1 MEHSQ
6 MNRNRGT
13 AASKRLLPLLVAA
26 LISVAV
32 AGTTGAD
39 TPLTLAETV
48 RIREAGSPVG
58 PEAGIDAGVTETPA
72 AEPVAEAEPADL
84 AERWGIE
91 VASIRLSTHSHMIDY
106 RYRVLDSDKAADLFK
121 RQIKPF
127 LVHQESG
134 KVLAVPET
142 AKLGPLRNSNIPQE
156 GKIYWMFFG
165 NTGNLVKAGDK
176 VTVVIGEFRVENL
189 IVE

>member
-1 MEHSQ
+1 MEHSHTNQ
-6 MNRNRGT
+6 NRST

-39 TPLTLAETV
+39 TPLTLAETAKA
-48 RIREAGSPVG
+48 REAQGQAASETG
-58 PEAGIDAGVTETPA
+58 PEVSATEAAA
-72 AEPVAEAEPADL
+72 AEPVAEAEPMNL
-84 AERWGIE
+84 AEQWGIE
-91 VASIRLSTHSHMIDY
+91 VTSIRMTANDHMIDY
-106 RYRVLDSDKAADLFK
+106 RYRVLDADKAADLFK

-127 LVHQESG
+127 LIHQESG

-165 NTGNLVKAGDK
+165 NTGNLVEAGDK